1 MKNRK
6 PQKSDILKKDII
18 RGGVNMSR
26 ILVVDDDKKIL
37 EIINEVLLREG
48 YDIETKEY
56 IENITIEEFAGFD
69 LILLDVML
77 PVFDGFEILKKIK
90 CIISCPVIFLSAKSS
105 EEAKVRGLMEGADD
119 YITKPFSIKELVA
132 RIKVALR
139 RKSNVK
145 ENKVVVDGLVFDL
158 DTSSI
163 MLENDIVM
171 LTKNEFRICK
181 ILIQNQGQTFSKD
194 MLYDY
199 LYDLDADTQL
209 RTITEY
215 VYSIRKKF
223 KQFGKDP
230 IKTIWGIGY
239 RWCTS

>member
-1 MKNRK
+1 M
-6 PQKSDILKKDII
+6 IYLKKEIL
-18 RGGVNMSR
+18 GGVNMSR

-56 IENITIEEFAGFD
+56 IENITVEEFEGFD

-77 PVFDGFEILKKIK
+77 PIFDGFEILKKIK

-105 EEAKVRGLMEGADD
+105 EEAKVKGLLEGADD

-139 RKSNVK
+139 RKTNVK
-145 ENKVVVDGLVFDL
+145 ENKVVVDGWVFDL
-158 DTSSI
+158 DTNSI
-163 MLENDIVM
+163 MLDNDVVM

-209 RTITEY
+209 NTVFKLEN
-215 VYSIRKKF
+215 RK
-223 KQFGKDP
+223 
-230 IKTIWGIGY
+230 
-239 RWCTS
+239 

>member
-1 MKNRK
+1 
-6 PQKSDILKKDII
+6 
-18 RGGVNMSR
+18 MSR

-56 IENITIEEFAGFD
+56 IENITVEEFEGFD

-77 PVFDGFEILKKIK
+77 PIFDGFEILKKIK

-105 EEAKVRGLMEGADD
+105 EEAKVKGLLEGADD

-139 RKSNVK
+139 RKANVK
-145 ENKVVVDGLVFDL
+145 ENKVVVDGWVFDL
-158 DTSSI
+158 DTNSI
-163 MLENDIVM
+163 MLDNDVVM

-181 ILIQNQGQTFSKD
+181 RHAI
-194 MLYDY
+194 
-199 LYDLDADTQL
+199 
-209 RTITEY
+209 
-215 VYSIRKKF
+215 
-223 KQFGKDP
+223 
-230 IKTIWGIGY
+230 
-239 RWCTS
+239 